1 MKSRISLIANISFIS
16 YPFFSIFGLQL
27 YFDKNFAGK
36 YKKSLNHLMR
46 VPTHEFLMSVTSN
59 GPLTLAVCVSL
70 GTPRST
76 CHCLGKLVEG
86 LRKPRKKV
94 PAWTKLVIS
103 HIVQFDF
110 VLIPDFWK
118 KTYVTSIFRREFLK
132 GYTFADAHL
141 LTRVTSYD
149 SEVITNMFFVLV
161 LRILK
166 IRAFPF

>member
-1 MKSRISLIANISFIS
+1 
-16 YPFFSIFGLQL
+16 
-27 YFDKNFAGK
+27 
-36 YKKSLNHLMR
+36 MR

-59 GPLTLAVCVSL
+59 GPLTVAVRVSL

-149 SEVITNMFFVLV
+149 IEVITNMFFVLV

-166 IRAFPF
+166 IRAFPSGRLRYCGTHVAHSITSNSHKINSYTR

>member
-1 MKSRISLIANISFIS
+1 
-16 YPFFSIFGLQL
+16 
-27 YFDKNFAGK
+27 
-36 YKKSLNHLMR
+36 MR

-59 GPLTLAVCVSL
+59 GPLTLAVRVSL

-86 LRKPRKKV
+86 LRKLRKKV

-161 LRILK
+161 LSILE
-166 IRAFPF
+166 IWAFPSGRHVMISHA

>member
-1 MKSRISLIANISFIS
+1 
-16 YPFFSIFGLQL
+16 
-27 YFDKNFAGK
+27 
-36 YKKSLNHLMR
+36 MR

-59 GPLTLAVCVSL
+59 GPLTLAVRVSL

-161 LRILK
+161 FI
-166 IRAFPF
+166 IS

>member
-1 MKSRISLIANISFIS
+1 MT
-16 YPFFSIFGLQL
+16 
-27 YFDKNFAGK
+27 
-36 YKKSLNHLMR
+36 R
-46 VPTHEFLMSVTSN
+46 VPIHEFLMSVASN
-59 GPLTLAVCVSL
+59 GTLTLAVRVSL
-70 GTPRST
+70 GTPRLT

-141 LTRVTSYD
+141 LTRATSYYG
-149 SEVITNMFFVLV
+149 EVITNLFFVLV
-161 LRILK
+161 LRI
-166 IRAFPF
+166 